1 MLDRLAA
8 PADAIHAE
16 AVAGVGFQEDVDIHV
31 LTVDASKQI
40 EDASLCR
47 DKPGNT
53 AVVRQNGCEL
63 FRRHI
68 IYI

>member
-31 LTVDASKQI
+31 LTVDAGKQI
-40 EDASLCR
+40 ED
-47 DKPGNT
+47 T
-53 AVVRQNGCEL
+53 ALR
-63 FRRHI
+63 
-68 IYI
+68 